1 MLPHLA
7 FLLTVFLASI
17 QSLVTAISTDENT
30 LPEEFS
36 NNIVFPYVVSNGPS
50 TGKVKY
56 ETGPEGMTVGDLV
69 LKEVR
74 GMYIK
79 KGDSWYLTDRTY
91 CSENPSVADL
101 KLGEFMVEMMNN
113 ATDGGVVDS
122 PDHYPDE
129 ETIQLSTP
137 PTICDATRVYR
148 SVVARVANSDNEGNN
163 EKRGT
168 YCLYPGRKCF
178 PGISSCTMRGNLSPG
193 YCKCADSACATIP
206 SCIDGTC

>member
-1 MLPHLA
+1 MTGSTSEGKIPE
-7 FLLTVFLASI
+7 VFSQSI
-17 QSLVTAISTDENT
+17 S
-30 LPEEFS
+30 
-36 NNIVFPYVVSNGPS
+36 FPYTVIRGPNQ
-50 TGKVKY
+50 GVIKY

-113 ATDGGVVDS
+113 ATDGGVEDS

-137 PTICDATRVYR
+137 PTIYDAARVYR
-148 SVVARVANSDNEGNN
+148 SVVFSMDKAHSKSDE
-163 EKRGT
+163 EQKRT
-168 YCLYPGRKCF
+168 CRCLYPG
-178 PGISSCTMRGNLSPG
+178 
-193 YCKCADSACATIP
+193 
-206 SCIDGTC
+206 